1 MIPAGLNFMATGCPY
16 WSIDVGAFFTKSWDR
31 QWFRRGEYPEGCKDP
46 AYRELYCRMLQFAT
60 FLPVMRSHGSDT
72 PREPWQFGNP
82 GEPYYESILSS
93 IRLRYRLLPYT
104 YSIASCVSR
113 EGYTMTRALAFDFPD
128 DAQVLDLKDEFM
140 FGPSLLVAPITESA
154 NSRRVYLPKGCGWR
168 DFYTNRHFEGRPM
181 DYGRSPHLANTFIC
195 ARRQHPSSWA
205 RCGICRP
212 IARSRRDTRL
222 SGSRCLVRAVSGC
235 RRRLCL

>member
-82 GEPYYESILSS
+82 G
-93 IRLRYRLLPYT
+93 
-104 YSIASCVSR
+104 
-113 EGYTMTRALAFDFPD
+113 RALLRKHSQQHPPPLQAAALHVFH
-128 DAQVLDLKDEFM
+128 
-140 FGPSLLVAPITESA
+140 SIT
-154 NSRRVYLPKGCGWR
+154 R
-168 DFYTNRHFEGRPM
+168 FEGRLH
-181 DYGRSPHLANTFIC
+181 DD
-195 ARRQHPSSWA
+195 ARPGFRFS
-205 RCGICRP
+205 
-212 IARSRRDTRL
+212 
-222 SGSRCLVRAVSGC
+222 
-235 RRRLCL
+235 